1 MQNFLKGEIIHQS
14 SQIIDKGLSGA
25 EGVIRT
31 VMNLLR
37 KPVFLKGKADWISEL
52 PSVIKKYS
60 SDTNHHSIKMTP
72 FEAIKKLMK
81 KWYMT
86 IFKIKEIENNKNIN

>member
-1 MQNFLKGEIIHQS
+1 MKGEIIHQY
-14 SQIIDKGLSGA
+14 SQIIDKGPSRA

-31 VMNLLR
+31 VKNLLR
-37 KPVFLKGKADWISEL
+37 KPVFLRGKADWISE
-52 PSVIKKYS
+52 PASVIKKYN
-60 SDTNHHSIKMTP
+60 SDTNHHSMKVTP

-86 IFKIKEIENNKNIN
+86 IFKIKEIENNKNII